1 MAKPHL
7 IGLSLP
13 ICIIQIADGTIARSD
28 VKEIIAACTREA
40 FLNRVIPEYPKGYWS
55 RSPKKS
61 VKIAQEMYDKGLIK
75 FPKDENE
82 SHFPITPNLVH
93 WVESYDDIVWF
104 DGN

>member
-1 MAKPHL
+1 MVKPHL

-13 ICIIQIADGTIARSD
+13 ICILQIADGTISKEE
-28 VKEIIAACTREA
+28 VKKIVAACTRET

-55 RSPKKS
+55 RFPEKS
-61 VKIAQEMYDKGLIK
+61 AKIAQEMYDKDLIE
-75 FPKDENE
+75 FPRDENE

-93 WVESYDDIVWF
+93 WVESREEIVWF